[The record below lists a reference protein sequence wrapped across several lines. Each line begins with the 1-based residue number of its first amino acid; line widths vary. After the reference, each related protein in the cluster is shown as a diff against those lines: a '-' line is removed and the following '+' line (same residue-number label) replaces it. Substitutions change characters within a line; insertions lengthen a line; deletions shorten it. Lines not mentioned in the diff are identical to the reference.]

1 MPLATL
7 TEAAREAAASSHLE
21 LLGVHAF
28 GASNLRDAEQLAGH
42 VAELVEIGRQVA
54 SEAGVSLRI
63 VDAGG
68 GLGIAYA
75 SGERP
80 LDLALFGRRLSELR
94 SHWDSSPALREM
106 TVLLEPGRFLVGP
119 AGAYVA
125 RVVDV
130 KGPDSAPVAIL
141 DGGINHAVR
150 PALVRSEHRLAVLTS
165 DAVRALVRTTVAGPL
180 CTGLDVFSTEAMLPR
195 PRVGDLVALLDLGAY
210 GFTESMPLFL
220 SHPWPAEVAVLAGR
234 ARLIRP
240 HVTPTELLD
249 RQVDPDW

>member
-1 MPLATL
+1 
-7 TEAAREAAASSHLE
+7 

-28 GASNLRDAEQLAGH
+28 GASNLRDAEQLASH
-42 VAELVEIGRQVA
+42 VAQLVEIGKQVA
-54 SEAGVSLRI
+54 EHAGTELRL

-68 GLGIAYA
+68 GLGIPYA

-80 LDLALFGRRLSELR
+80 LDIARLGRRLTEMR
-94 SHWDSSPALREM
+94 ARWDAEGLADME
-106 TVLLEPGRFLVGP
+106 VVLEPGRFLVGP

-141 DGGINHAVR
+141 DGGINHFVR
-150 PALVRSEHRLAVLTS
+150 PALVRSEHRLAVFAT

-180 CTGLDVFSTEAMLPR
+180 CTGLDVFTTDAMLPR
-195 PRVGDLVALLDLGAY
+195 PHVGDLIAVLDAGAY

-220 SHPWPAEVAVLAGR
+220 SHPTAAEVAVSGGR
-234 ARLIRP
+234 AQLIRP
-240 HVTPTELLD
+240 RMTPTEFLD
-249 RQVDPDW
+249 RQINPDW